1 MPISCRPAAIRW
13 RPPPGTVTAYDTLQG
28 ALTQDLPRDVGAP
41 VLRRRDGA
49 FAYQLAVVV
58 DDAAMGIE
66 QVVRGR
72 DLWPSTPRQVAMQR
86 ALNLSTPRYA
96 HVPLLL
102 TADGRTKLSKR
113 DGAPSLTELR
123 EGGANPRAVVAA
135 LARTCGLLPDGVAEL
150 APRELLTSFAPRQV
164 PSADTRLTEPL
175 TFA

>member
-1 MPISCRPAAIRW
+1 M
-13 RPPPGTVTAYDTLQG
+13 T
-28 ALTQDLPRDVGAP
+28 RDVGAP

-49 FAYQLAVVV
+49 HAYQLAVVV

-72 DLWPSTPRQVAMQR
+72 DLWPSTPRQIALQR
-86 ALNLSTPRYA
+86 ALGLPTPRYA

-123 EGGANPRAVVAA
+123 EGGADPRRVVAA
-135 LARTCGLLPDGVAEL
+135 LARTCGLVPAGVREIT
-150 APRELLTSFAPRQV
+150 PRELLATFSPHQV
-164 PSADTRLTEPL
+164 GPGDTVWRHGPSLA
-175 TFA
+175 